1 MGKKRTESPQ
11 PPATVVWEGD
21 SKEVLKSFPK
31 KIRAAFGLEIR
42 CLQDG
47 DMPSNS
53 RPMQS
58 VGRRVYEL
66 REMDANG
73 WYRVIYLQ
81 RIAGRI
87 FMLHSFVKKS
97 AKTSQRDLNIAKQRL
112 KDVNARLAKEKKDA
126 ED

>member
-1 MGKKRTESPQ
+1 MPKAKQGERPE
-11 PPATVVWEGD
+11 PAIVVWEGD

-42 CLQDG
+42 CLQDA
-47 DMPSNS
+47 DMPTNS

-58 VGRRVYEL
+58 IGKRVYEL
-66 REMDANG
+66 RQMDSNG

-81 RIAGRI
+81 RIAGRL

-97 AKTSQRDLNIAKQRL
+97 AKTSQRDVSIARQRL
-112 KDVNARLAKEKKDA
+112 KDVQARLAEEKKNG
-126 ED
+126 